1 MQARFDTSGPLTS
14 TLRLTGSDGW
24 FVDRVDLYVGS
35 VDFKCP
41 VSGWLDNGRRAA
53 GPGSR
58 RLTCTSTGEIIT
70 LSYNTTLIPRKGSVR
85 LRRHWRTVR
94 KLGLTGHLRRPWR
107 IVRKLGLQGHFKR
120 HWRNCHNDWN

>member
-70 LSYNTTLIPRKGSVR
+70 LSYNTTPQGGFSTAQEALEDCQEAWAHRASQEVLGDCQEAWAPRAFQEA
-85 LRRHWRTVR
+85 LE
-94 KLGLTGHLRRPWR
+94 KLP
-107 IVRKLGLQGHFKR
+107 
-120 HWRNCHNDWN
+120 